1 MNDNKFYQD
10 GYEFPDGQI
19 LPKPEDWG
27 GLERILAD
35 RRPSLSPS
43 IFTNEK
49 FREFKRADDQVSV
62 EADTREKVISQLL
75 GATRETS
82 RIGREI
88 IFGNIANILP
98 YEAEAVGDRKGP
110 VGGRQIKPDYYY
122 GAHPGLFDNRE
133 IRNELS
139 QYIIPPTESTQPMV
153 PNFFIEAKGPKG
165 SYGEAL
171 NQACIDG
178 AIGTR
183 GMHKLQTYRQKVPN
197 YNNKTSAISS
207 IYKDGRLKMYAHH
220 VGQPNGPG
228 TEPEYYM
235 NQLGA
240 YAMTHNRDTLRQ
252 GMTAFRN
259 GVDWAGKQ
267 RNAAIEHAKAV
278 ANGVTSPN
286 DNDTDDE
293 EGEVNAGEDSDDLDD
308 EDNNKEDEL
317 ITTAVNPI
325 LSSFTSESPFS
336 VGQTSS
342 RRSRTAHQ
350 ESDTSA
356 DEPDRRKL
364 KRSKREKHSR

>member
-1 MNDNKFYQD
+1 M
-10 GYEFPDGQI
+10 
-19 LPKPEDWG
+19 
-27 GLERILAD
+27 
-35 RRPSLSPS
+35 
-43 IFTNEK
+43 
-49 FREFKRADDQVSV
+49 
-62 EADTREKVISQLL
+62 L
-75 GATRETS
+75 GATRDTS

-88 IFGNIANILP
+88 IFGNTANILP

-165 SYGEAL
+165 SYGEVL

-220 VGQPNGPG
+220 VGQLNGPD

-267 RNAAIEHAKAV
+267 RNAAIEHAKA
-278 ANGVTSPN
+278 GITSPN

-308 EDNNKEDEL
+308 EDNNEEDEL
-317 ITTAVNPI
+317 IATAVNPI